1 MAVQQTR
8 KEGEVKLPT
17 RFSAWDQDLILLLDD
32 AGRPHREVQPKL
44 FCEPHPIATIYRQS
58 IIGVGIAG
66 RKCACHDLSCSRN
79 KIANTLAE
87 RVSKP
92 DMALA
97 ID

>member
-1 MAVQQTR
+1 MR
-8 KEGEVKLPT
+8 C
-17 RFSAWDQDLILLLDD
+17 SAWDQDLILLLDD
-32 AGRPHREVQPKL
+32 TGRPHHKVQPKL
-44 FCEPHPIATIYRQS
+44 LCEPHPIAAIYQQS

-92 DMALA
+92 DLTFA
-97 ID
+97 IDSDA